1 MRLEVA
7 PGLPSLRADDRAVQ
21 QMLLNLLSNAIKFT
35 PAGGSVTLAAAL
47 ADDGLVLSVADTGIG
62 VAAEDIEKVL
72 EPFGQAETAYTRCHE
87 GTGLGLPLVRSL
99 IELHGGRLDF
109 TSAPGRGTI
118 VSLVFPPA
126 RLLAGTPPHPA

>member
-1 MRLEVA
+1 AGKRELKATPLDIADNLARAYRLMRERAEAQKLRLRLEVA

-35 PAGGSVTLAAAL
+35 PAGGSVTLAAAH

-72 EPFGQAETAYTRCHE
+72 EPF
-87 GTGLGLPLVRSL
+87 
-99 IELHGGRLDF
+99 
-109 TSAPGRGTI
+109 
-118 VSLVFPPA
+118 
-126 RLLAGTPPHPA
+126 